1 MIFNYTL
8 TEEILF
14 NFHKKYIVDSI
25 QSKKYFFKTL
35 MELAFIYLI
44 MYIFVWNE
52 LKISIIIGFTGSSII
67 FSLFRKKFYLIYF
80 KKNIF
85 KSIYSYSNLSIFST
99 ETLIKFNNIGIII
112 ETPMNKKIIKWKY
125 IINLY
130 IIDNNVIIKSF
141 SDYNIFIPSSAIDSK
156 EKLEKLIGLFK
167 ENIVE
172 CPKYKYPK
180 SMHLIL

>member
-52 LKISIIIGFTGSSII
+52 LNISIIIGFTGSSII
-67 FSLFRKKFYLIYF
+67 FSLFRK
-80 KKNIF
+80 N
-85 KSIYSYSNLSIFST
+85 
-99 ETLIKFNNIGIII
+99 
-112 ETPMNKKIIKWKY
+112 
-125 IINLY
+125 
-130 IIDNNVIIKSF
+130 
-141 SDYNIFIPSSAIDSK
+141 FI
-156 EKLEKLIGLFK
+156 
-167 ENIVE
+167 
-172 CPKYKYPK
+172 
-180 SMHLIL
+180 